1 MRIASGD
8 TSRKIAFVAVDATDY
23 ATRETGL
30 TTFTVYRSRDG
41 GTATAMTTPTV
52 AELDATNMPGVYV
65 LTLDEDM
72 TVTASV
78 DSEEMTFHITAT
90 GMAPVTRT
98 IELYRPKITA
108 GETLTV
114 ASGIGQGS
122 VQSIAANAINA
133 ASINTGAITS
143 GKFAAGAITATSIAA
158 SALNGKGNWN
168 IGKTGYTLTQAFPAN
183 FSTLAITA
191 TTGRV
196 TAGTVIDKTGYSISG
211 TLTTLDGLNN
221 LSAADVNAEVDTAI
235 SDAALATAAS
245 LVTVDSN
252 VDAIL
257 TDTNE
262 LQTNQGDWA
271 TATGFA
277 TAADLVTVDANVDA
291 ILVDT
296 GTTIPG
302 QIAALNDLDAAGVR
316 AAVGLASANLDTQI
330 GAIDTNV
337 DAVLVDT
344 NELQANQGNWITAT
358 GFATSGALAT
368 VDSNVDAILV
378 DTGTT
383 LPATLSG
390 LSTFD
395 ATTDTVDVGA
405 IDGSTTAAARLS
417 DSAETMVL
425 GAAITGTLSTT
436 EMTTDLAESTDDH
449 YNGRVIIWTSGVLVN
464 QATDITDYNGTT
476 KALTY
481 TAVTEAP
488 SNGDTF
494 IIV

>member
-1 MRIASGD
+1 M
-8 TSRKIAFVAVDATDY
+8 TDY
-23 ATRETGL
+23 T
-30 TTFTVYRSRDG
+30 
-41 GTATAMTTPTV
+41 
-52 AELDATNMPGVYV
+52 LDATVYQMFTTRSIAGVPTALAGTPVVSAYENDSAIQITDGI
-65 LTLDEDM
+65 TLDVDHDG
-72 TVTASV
+72 VTGLNLLTIAATTANGFESGKDYNLVITTGTV
-78 DSEEMTFHITAT
+78 DSVSAVGEVVGAFSIGRSAAAVDLANAT
-90 GMAPVTRT
+90 DGLGA
-98 IELYRPKITA
+98 LK
-108 GETLTV
+108 TLIDALNDFDPSATNV
-114 ASGIGQGS
+114 S
-122 VQSIAANAINA
+122 VGSIAANAINA
-133 ASINTGAITS
+133 ASINAGAITS

-196 TAGTVIDKTGYSISG
+196 TAGTVIDKAGYSISG

-245 LVTVDSN
+245 LATVDSN

-257 TDTNE
+257 ADTNE

-277 TAADLVTVDANVDA
+277 TAAA
-291 ILVDT
+291 IT
-296 GTTIPG
+296 
-302 QIAALNDLDAAGVR
+302 ALNDLSAADVNSEVDTAIADA
-316 AAVGLASANLDTQI
+316 GLATSA
-330 GAIDTNV
+330 
-337 DAVLVDT
+337 
-344 NELQANQGNWITAT
+344 
-358 GFATSGALAT
+358 ALAT
-368 VDSNVDAILV
+368 VDANVDAILV

-436 EMTTDLAESTDDH
+436 EMSTDLTETTNNH
-449 YNGRVIIWTSGVLVN
+449 YNGRVIIWKSGVLTD
-464 QATDITDYNGTT
+464 QATNITGYDGTT
-476 KALTY
+476 KVLTF
-481 TAVTEAP
+481 TATTEAP
-488 SNGDTF
+488 ANTDTF

>member
-1 MRIASGD
+1 MRIASGVTD
-8 TSRKIAFVAVDATDY
+8 QIISFVAVDATDF

-30 TTFTVYRSRDG
+30 SSFTVYRSRNG

-52 AELDATNMPGVYV
+52 AELDATNMPGVYT
-65 LTLDEDM
+65 LLLDEDM
-72 TVTASV
+72 TIGGGNDT
-78 DSEEMTFHITAT
+78 EEMVFHITQAS
-90 GMAPVTRT
+90 MAPVTRT
-98 IELYRPKITA
+98 IELFVPTD
-108 GETLTV
+108 V
-114 ASGIGQGS
+114 AAALATYDAPTKAEMDSG
-122 VQSIAANAINA
+122 
-133 ASINTGAITS
+133 
-143 GKFAAGAITATSIAA
+143 FA
-158 SALNGKGNWN
+158 
-168 IGKTGYTLTQAFPAN
+168 
-183 FSTLAITA
+183 
-191 TTGRV
+191 
-196 TAGTVIDKTGYSISG
+196 
-211 TLTTLDGLNN
+211 GLND
-221 LSAADVNAEVDTAI
+221 LSAAQVNAEVDTAI
-235 SDAALATAAS
+235 SDAALATAAN
-245 LVTVDSN
+245 LATVDSN

-257 TDTNE
+257 ADTNE
-262 LQTNQGDWA
+262 LQGNQGDWA

-277 TAADLVTVDANVDA
+277 TAADLVTVDANVDS

-302 QIAALNDLDAAGVR
+302 QIAALNDLDATGVR

-436 EMTTDLAESTDDH
+436 EMSTDLTEATDDH

-481 TAVTEAP
+481 TATTEAP

>member
-1 MRIASGD
+1 M
-8 TSRKIAFVAVDATDY
+8 TDY
-23 ATRETGL
+23 T
-30 TTFTVYRSRDG
+30 
-41 GTATAMTTPTV
+41 
-52 AELDATNMPGVYV
+52 LDATVYQMFTTRSIAGVP
-65 LTLDEDM
+65 
-72 TVTASV
+72 TALAGTPVVSAYEN
-78 DSEEMTFHITAT
+78 DSAT
-90 GMAPVTRT
+90 Q
-98 IELYRPKITA
+98 ITA
-108 GETLTV
+108 GITLGVDHDGVTGLNLLTIAATTANGFESGKDYNLVITTGTV
-114 ASGIGQGS
+114 DSVSAVGEVVGAFSIGRSAAAVDLANATDGLGALKTLIDALNDFDPSATNVS
-122 VQSIAANAINA
+122 VGSIAANAINA
-133 ASINTGAITS
+133 ASINAGAITS
-143 GKFAAGAITATSIAA
+143 GKFAAGAITATSIAS

-191 TTGRV
+191 PTGRV

-245 LVTVDSN
+245 LATVDSN

-296 GTTIPG
+296 GTTIPA
-302 QIAALNDLDAAGVR
+302 QITALNDF
-316 AAVGLASANLDTQI
+316 N
-330 GAIDTNV
+330 
-337 DAVLVDT
+337 
-344 NELQANQGNWITAT
+344 
-358 GFATSGALAT
+358 
-368 VDSNVDAILV
+368 
-378 DTGTT
+378 
-383 LPATLSG
+383 PA
-390 LSTFD
+390 
-395 ATTDTVDVGA
+395 TDTVDVGA
-405 IDGSTTAAARLS
+405 LGGDTAALANLAA
-417 DSAETMVL
+417 SAGTML
-425 GAAITGTLSTT
+425 TGAAVTGTLSTT
-436 EMTTDLAESTDDH
+436 EMTTDLTEATDDH

-481 TAVTEAP
+481 TATTEAP